1 MNVINMNFEQLFVES
16 MFGLCVMAM
25 VAVLNIY
32 SFAWITITYRQA
44 LNQSGYYGRH
54 YEMLRF
60 VGFTMLLVVA
70 MLLSLSVWV
79 FALTGFGFVSDWLAA
94 LLLTASFFTTVG
106 NFEAHMPFGWR
117 LIPSLIAFSGLFS
130 FAWATGSSMSMAA
143 NLATHL
149 EKHKQI

>member
-16 MFGLCVMAM
+16 LFGLCVMAM

-44 LNQSGYYGRH
+44 LNQSASYGRH

-79 FALTGFGFVSDWLAA
+79 FALTSFGFVSDWLAA

-106 NFEAHMPFGWR
+106 NIEAHMPFGWR

-143 NLATHL
+143 NLAAHL

>member
-1 MNVINMNFEQLFVES
+1 MNTGNLNFEQLFLES

-25 VAVLNIY
+25 VAVINIY
-32 SFAWITITYRQA
+32 SFAWVTITYRQT
-44 LNQSGYYGRH
+44 LNQSAFYGRH

-79 FALTGFGFVSDWLAA
+79 FALTSFGFVADWLSA
-94 LLLTASFFTTVG
+94 LLLTASYFTTVG
-106 NFEAHMPFGWR
+106 NFAAHLPFGWR

-143 NLATHL
+143 NLSNHL

>member
-1 MNVINMNFEQLFVES
+1 MNANNMNFEQLFVES

-32 SFAWITITYRQA
+32 SFAWITITYRQT
-44 LNQSGYYGRH
+44 LNQSAFYGRH

-60 VGFTMLLVVA
+60 VAFTMLLVVA

-79 FALTGFGFVSDWLAA
+79 LALTSFGFISDWLAA
-94 LLLTASFFTTVG
+94 LLLTASYFTTVG
-106 NFEAHMPFGWR
+106 NFAAHLPFGWR

-143 NLATHL
+143 NLAAHL

>member
-44 LNQSGYYGRH
+44 LNQSGCRGRH

-79 FALTGFGFVSDWLAA
+79 FALTSFGFVSDWLAA

-106 NFEAHMPFGWR
+106 NFEAHLPFGWR

-130 FAWATGSSMSMAA
+130 FAWATGSSLSMAA
-143 NLATHL
+143 NLAAHL

>member
-1 MNVINMNFEQLFVES
+1 MYANNMNFEQLFVES

-44 LNQSGYYGRH
+44 LNQSGCRGRH

-70 MLLSLSVWV
+70 MLLSLSVW
-79 FALTGFGFVSDWLAA
+79 LAA

-106 NFEAHMPFGWR
+106 NFEAHLPFGWR

-143 NLATHL
+143 NLAAHL